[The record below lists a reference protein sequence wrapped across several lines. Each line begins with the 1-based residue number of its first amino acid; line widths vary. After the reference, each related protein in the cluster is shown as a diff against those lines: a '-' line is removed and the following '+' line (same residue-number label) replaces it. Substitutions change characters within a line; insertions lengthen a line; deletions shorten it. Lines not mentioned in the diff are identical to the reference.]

1 MSFVL
6 APKEIIK
13 TTVKAVEPLDF
24 GQKKTHSI
32 EVHWKVLSVAEI
44 RDYQERLKDGVAT
57 DEELVQDL
65 VVDIPGVKDPSG
77 AEIPFGKELVH
88 QLMNVE
94 YVRKAFAEELSNMLF
109 GKEFMKRVREKN

>member
-6 APKEIIK
+6 APKDLIK

-24 GQKKTHSI
+24 GKKQTHTL

-44 RDYQERLKDGVAT
+44 RDYQERLKDGGTT
-57 DEELVQDL
+57 DEELIQEL

-77 AEIPFGKELVH
+77 AEIPFGKDLVH

-94 YVRKAFAEELSNMLF
+94 YVRKAFTEELTNMLF
-109 GKEFMKRVREKN
+109 GKDFMKRVREKN